1 MKFRKDFVTN
11 SSSSSYVCEICG
23 RTESGYDMGLSDCEM
38 YECINGHVFCCE
50 EALEMPSK
58 KEMIKYILENEYNV
72 KSTYNWRDSRYYST
86 TITEEELEDMDDD
99 TLFCDYYNP
108 EGYYEVPESMCPI
121 CQFIEY
127 SEYDLSAYLLKEYG
141 IPRDE
146 AFAEVKKFNKRRRK
160 LYENEYI
167 TYVCKKFDLNPT
179 EIVAG
184 WKERF
189 NTYSGFKQWLK
200 S

>member
-1 MKFRKDFVTN
+1 MKFRSTFVTN

-23 RTESGYDMGLSDCEM
+23 RTETGYDLGLSDCEM
-38 YECINGHVFCCE
+38 MECINGHVFCWDE
-50 EALEMPSK
+50 SLEIPSK
-58 KEMIKYILENEYNV
+58 EDMIKMILENAWNQRRWDSEICDY
-72 KSTYNWRDSRYYST
+72 RDFS
-86 TITEEELEDMDDD
+86 EEELIVMEEDD
-99 TLFCDYYNP
+99 LWEGFCT
-108 EGYYEVPESMCPI
+108 ESGYYEVPECVCPI

-127 SEYDLSAYLLKEYG
+127 SEYDLSAYLLKEYK
-141 IPRDE
+141 IPRE
-146 AFAEVKKFNKRRRK
+146 EVFEEVKKFNKRRRK

-184 WKERF
+184 WKDKF
-189 NTYSGFKQWLK
+189 DTYSAFKKWLR

>member
-23 RTESGYDMGLSDCEM
+23 RSESGWDLCLSECEM
-38 YECINGHVFCCE
+38 YECVNGHTFCWD
-50 EALEMPSK
+50 EALEKPSREEMLK
-58 KEMIKYILENEYNV
+58 LIFEKEYV
-72 KSTYNWRDSRYYST
+72 STYYT
-86 TITEEELEDMDDD
+86 TEEIEDMDDED
-99 TLFCDYYNP
+99 IFNEILT
-108 EGYYEVPESMCPI
+108 EHGWSVPECMCPI

-141 IPRDE
+141 VSRE
-146 AFAEVKKFNKRRRK
+146 EVFEEVKQLNKRRKK

-184 WKERF
+184 WKEKF
-189 NTYSGFKQWLK
+189 GTYSEFRKYLYNIK
-200 S
+200 

>member
-23 RTESGYDMGLSDCEM
+23 RTESGWDLGLSECEM
-38 YECINGHVFCCE
+38 MECVNGHTFCCD
-50 EALEMPSK
+50 EALEKPSK
-58 KEMIKYILENEYNV
+58 KELIKMILENGWN
-72 KSTYNWRDSRYYST
+72 NHWDDDIDDFRDF
-86 TITEEELEDMDDD
+86 TEEELIVMDEDE
-99 TLFCDYYNP
+99 LFDGFCSENGHYD
-108 EGYYEVPESMCPI
+108 VPECLCPI
-121 CQFIEY
+121 CNFIEY

-141 IPRDE
+141 ISRDE
-146 AFAEVKKFNKRRRK
+146 VFAEVKQLNKRRKK

-184 WKERF
+184 WKEKF
-189 NTYSGFKQWLK
+189 GTYHKFKDSLR
-200 S
+200 

>member
-1 MKFRKDFVTN
+1 MKFRKSFVTN

-23 RTESGYDMGLSDCEM
+23 RTESGWDIGLDDAEM
-38 YECINGHVFCCE
+38 YECVNGHVFCVG
-50 EALEMPSK
+50 EALEVPDK
-58 KEMIKYILENEYNV
+58 KELIKMILENEWN
-72 KSTYNWRDSRYYST
+72 KGRWDSDIRDYRDY
-86 TITEEELEDMDDD
+86 TEEDLNKLEEED
-99 TLFCDYYNP
+99 LFDHYCCESENYM
-108 EGYYEVPESMCPI
+108 VPECVCPI

-127 SEYDLSAYLLKEYG
+127 SEYDLSEYLLKTYN

-146 AFAEVKKFNKRRRK
+146 VFAEVKKYNKRRKK

-167 TYVCKKFDLNPT
+167 TYVCKKFNLNPT

-184 WKERF
+184 WKEKF
-189 NTYSGFKQWLK
+189 GTYENFKKFLR

>member
-23 RTESGYDMGLSDCEM
+23 HTESGWDIGLRDCDMV
-38 YECINGHVFCCE
+38 ECVNGHVFCCD

-58 KEMIKYILENEYNV
+58 EEMIKVILENEYNI
-72 KSTYNWRDSRYYST
+72 KASYNYFFGKPSQTVYS
-86 TITEEELEDMDDD
+86 EEQLSEMDDD
-99 TLFCDYYNP
+99 ELFYDFYNP
-108 EGYYEVPESMCPI
+108 EGHYEVPECICPI

-127 SEYDLSAYLLKEYG
+127 SEYDLSAYLLKEYK

-189 NTYSGFKQWLK
+189 NTYSAFKQWLRY
-200 S
+200 

>member
-23 RTESGYDMGLSDCEM
+23 HTDGGFDVSLSECEM
-38 YECINGHVFCCE
+38 MECVNGHTFCCDH
-50 EALEMPSK
+50 ALGMPTK
-58 KEMIKYILENEYNV
+58 KEMVKMIMENEWNRH
-72 KSTYNWRDSRYYST
+72 WDSSLCDYKKVS
-86 TITEEELEDMDDD
+86 EEELLEMNEN
-99 TLFCDYYNP
+99 TLFDDFCSDG
-108 EGYYEVPESMCPI
+108 GYYEVPEFICPI

-141 IPRDE
+141 VSRDE
-146 AFAEVKKFNKRRRK
+146 VFAEVKQFNKRRKK

-184 WKERF
+184 WKEKF
-189 NTYSGFKQWLK
+189 GTYSEFSKWLRT
-200 S
+200 